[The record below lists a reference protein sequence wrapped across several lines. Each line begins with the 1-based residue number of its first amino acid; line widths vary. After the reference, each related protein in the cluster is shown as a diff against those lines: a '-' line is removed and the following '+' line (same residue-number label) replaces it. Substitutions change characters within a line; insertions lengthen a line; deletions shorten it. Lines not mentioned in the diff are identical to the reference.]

1 VSPDTDRLKRSFAQ
15 SYRWGV
21 AGLVGSGLSDAS
33 DFGPEAP
40 LGGAVPPWG
49 WQLLVLLA
57 VAVSFIAFA
66 TLAEYLARGSRF
78 VPDD

>member
-1 VSPDTDRLKRSFAQ
+1 
-15 SYRWGV
+15 
-21 AGLVGSGLSDAS
+21 
-33 DFGPEAP
+33 
-40 LGGAVPPWG
+40 
-49 WQLLVLLA
+49 LLVLLA